1 MLAGWQKPYIFAR
14 FLLGCVLMCVMA
26 YFLADQGYLAG
37 FDLMLIM
44 LAVMAPLVELDAD
57 TLAQSISELQLELE
71 TVRTG
76 IAVTNRDIQAE
87 IIKERCEAY
96 ILDKATAMGLTLE
109 VEIQLS
115 GDQTYPYPVGVTLR
129 GQVSESERSTLSN
142 MIAQELGIP
151 EERQAW
157 STM

>member
-1 MLAGWQKPYIFAR
+1 MTALK
-14 FLLGCVLMCVMA
+14 
-26 YFLADQGYLAG
+26 GYLLSVCISSLLASFAQELLPKG
-37 FDLMLIM
+37 SARRAASLIGSLIVM